1 MFINKIEF
9 KWKQKLH
16 CFIFLKQFYIHGI
29 CVPVESS
36 DQSKGDKEK
45 LVFYLKIGEE
55 L

>member
-1 MFINKIEF
+1 MNLNGSKNWIV
-9 KWKQKLH
+9 L
-16 CFIFLKQFYIHGI
+16 FLKQFYIHGI